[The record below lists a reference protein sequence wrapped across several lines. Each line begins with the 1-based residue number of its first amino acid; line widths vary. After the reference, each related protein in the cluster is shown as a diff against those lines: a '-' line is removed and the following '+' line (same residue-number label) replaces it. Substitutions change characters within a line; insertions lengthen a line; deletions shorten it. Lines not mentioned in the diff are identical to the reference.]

1 MKDKSIKKVNIGM
14 VGFGY
19 IAHGVF
25 ELISKQ
31 KEYIAKKIGKEINII
46 RIAEKNN
53 TKLESL

>member
-1 MKDKSIKKVNIGM
+1 MKGKSMEKVNIGM

-31 KEYIAKKIGKEINII
+31 GEYIAKKTGKEQDT
-46 RIAEKNN
+46 RKVRFQG
-53 TKLESL
+53 L

>member
-1 MKDKSIKKVNIGM
+1 MKGKNMEKVNIGM

-31 KEYIAKKIGKEINII
+31 KEYIAKKSAK
-46 RIAEKNN
+46 K
-53 TKLESL
+53 